1 MSELPD
7 QRSLALRRAWPLAV
21 ALAVLAVIGTGFSCT
36 SYGRTA
42 VTSAFF
48 LPDMMGRLPVRP
60 VTWAT
65 DRPVVEHI
73 TLNYGSY
80 QMPADIYRPGS
91 GGQHGA
97 MILSPGAPPLEPDDS
112 RLVRLAGDVSRA
124 GFVMLVPYSP
134 DLEDEMIYPREVEA
148 QIAAFEYLKAQPYVD
163 PAKIGYIG
171 ISVGAPLAVLAA
183 ADPRISDEVAFVV
196 SFGGYY
202 DTVDLLTA
210 VTTGVISYDGRDES
224 WEPSSHTVEVMYKQI
239 INRLDDAAD
248 RYVLT
253 RIFINEKYE
262 EPGDRDSLTPEGRA
276 AYDLLTN
283 RDPAQV
289 QTLLDR
295 LPPKPLEA
303 LQALS
308 LKGRLQGLRA
318 ETFILHD
325 RTDRYIPYVES
336 RRLRDALEGQV
347 KLHFTEVS
355 IFQHIEPTANRAAH
369 TLVIDSTKLFFLV
382 CQLILRFS

>member
-7 QRSLALRRAWPLAV
+7 RRSLALRRAWPLAV
-21 ALAVLAVIGTGFSCT
+21 AIAVLAVIGTGFSCT

-42 VTSAFF
+42 VTTAFF
-48 LPDMMGRLPVRP
+48 LPDLMAPLPIRP
-60 VTWAT
+60 VTWTT
-65 DRPVVEHI
+65 DQPVVEHI
-73 TLNYGSY
+73 TLHYGSY
-80 QMPADIYRPGS
+80 EMPADVYRPGS

-124 GFVMLVPYSP
+124 GFVMLAPFSP
-134 DLEDEMIYPREVEA
+134 DLEDEMIYPREVDA
-148 QIAAFEYLKAQPYVD
+148 QVAAFEYLKAQPYVD

-171 ISVGAPLAVLAA
+171 ISVGSPLAVLAA
-183 ADPRISDEVAFVV
+183 ADPRINDEVTFVL

-210 VTTGVISYDGRDES
+210 VTTGVISYDGPAEM

-248 RYVLT
+248 RYILT
-253 RIFINEKYE
+253 RIFIDQEYE
-262 EPGDRDSLTPEGRA
+262 EPGDRDGLTPEGRA

-283 RDPAQV
+283 RDPARV
-289 QTLLDR
+289 QALLDR
-295 LPPKPLEA
+295 LPPGPREA

-308 LKGRLQGLRA
+308 LKGNLQGLKA
-318 ETFILHD
+318 ETFVLHD

-355 IFQHIEPTANRAAH
+355 IFEHVEPTANRAAR
-369 TLVIDSTKLFFLV
+369 TLVVDGTKLFF
-382 CQLILRFS
+382 QLYQLLLHFS